1 MVESGS
7 DTKTVGVVKRISV
20 LLLLD
25 DNSND

>member
-1 MVESGS
+1 MVESDS

-25 DNSND
+25 DNSNY